1 MQRLFEETALE
12 DLGEGQSWTGNGQRF
27 EPVLVVLAEYG
38 VSQRKGFIQGLSEAL
53 IQSRVCRSNERSERD
68 HLG

>member
-1 MQRLFEETALE
+1 MQRLFEETARK
-12 DLGEGQSWTGNGQRF
+12 DLGEGESWTGNGQRV

-68 HLG
+68 NLG